1 MGMPMNSN
9 KLANSLIAPP
19 ATPDKAHRG
28 GLLGNVPLISLMAC
42 LGLIAVVLGIFLLSG
57 RVAEQS
63 YQGLVFTIP
72 AGASQAMARPGFDSA
87 ISIPTDIRF
96 KSPDEAV
103 ITVKNLD
110 SVTQRAGPFL
120 VGAGQTLTQRFSEPG
135 RYPIVCTVDPLE
147 SVVVTVEG

>member
-1 MGMPMNSN
+1 MNADN
-9 KLANSLIAPP
+9 PANSLIAPP
-19 ATPDKAHRG
+19 VEPGEVRRG
-28 GLLGNVPLISLMAC
+28 GVLGNVPLIGVAAL
-42 LGLIAVVLGIFLLSG
+42 LGLVAVVIGIFLLSA

-72 AGASQAMARPGFDSA
+72 AGASQTVARPGFDSA

-96 KSPDEAV
+96 TSPAEAV

-120 VGAGQTLTQRFSEPG
+120 VGAGQTFTQRFSEPG
-135 RYPIVCTVDPLE
+135 RYPIICTVDPLE
-147 SVVVTVEG
+147 TVVVTVGG